1 MCAVSTPSVSRCV
14 TIVNGRGLHARAA
27 AKLVKL
33 TSQFESDIKLSRT
46 HVEEQVDAKSIL
58 GILLMAAA
66 QGMEIEVMIDGKD
79 EEVAMEAVVQL
90 VNDRFGEEK

>member
-1 MCAVSTPSVSRCV
+1 MIRKTLRIQSEL
-14 TIVNGRGLHARAA
+14 GLHARAA

-33 TSQFESDIKLSRT
+33 TSQFESDIKLSRLNA
-46 HVEEQVDAKSIL
+46 EEQVDAKSIL

-66 QGMEIEVMIDGKD
+66 KGTEIEVMTDGKD

-90 VNDRFGEEK
+90 VNNRFGEKK

>member
-1 MCAVSTPSVSRCV
+1 MIRKTLRIKSEL
-14 TIVNGRGLHARAA
+14 GLHARAA

-33 TSQFESDIKLSRT
+33 TSQFESDIKLSRLN
-46 HVEEQVDAKSIL
+46 VEEQVDAKSIL

-66 QGMEIEVMIDGKD
+66 QGTKIEVMIDGKD

-90 VNDRFGEEK
+90 VNNRFGEKK

>member
-1 MCAVSTPSVSRCV
+1 MIRKTLRIKSKL
-14 TIVNGRGLHARAA
+14 GLHARAA

-33 TSQFESDIKLSRT
+33 TSQFESDIKLSRLNAG
-46 HVEEQVDAKSIL
+46 EQVDAKSIL

-66 QGMEIEVMIDGKD
+66 RGTEIEVMTDGKD

-90 VNDRFGEEK
+90 VNNRFGEKK

>member
-1 MCAVSTPSVSRCV
+1 MIRKTLRIKSEL
-14 TIVNGRGLHARAA
+14 GLHARAA

-33 TSQFESDIKLSRT
+33 TCQFESDIKLSRLNA
-46 HVEEQVDAKSIL
+46 EEQVDAKSIL

-66 QGMEIEVMIDGKD
+66 KGTEIEVMTDGKD

-90 VNDRFGEEK
+90 VNNRFGEKK

>member
-1 MCAVSTPSVSRCV
+1 MIRKTLLIKSEL
-14 TIVNGRGLHARAA
+14 GLHARAA

-33 TSQFESDIKLSRT
+33 TSQFESDIKLSRLNT
-46 HVEEQVDAKSIL
+46 EEQIDAKSIL

-66 QGMEIEVMIDGKD
+66 KGTEIDVITDGKD

-90 VNDRFGEEK
+90 VNNRFGEEK

>member
-1 MCAVSTPSVSRCV
+1 MIRKTLRIKSEL
-14 TIVNGRGLHARAA
+14 GLHARAA

-33 TSQFESDIKLSRT
+33 TSQFESDIKLSRLNA
-46 HVEEQVDAKSIL
+46 EEQVDAKSIL

-66 QGMEIEVMIDGKD
+66 KGTEIEVMTDGKD

-90 VNDRFGEEK
+90 VNNRFGEEK

>member
-1 MCAVSTPSVSRCV
+1 MIRKTLRIKSKL
-14 TIVNGRGLHARAA
+14 GLHARAA

-33 TSQFESDIKLSRT
+33 TSQFESDIKLSRLNAG
-46 HVEEQVDAKSIL
+46 EQVDAKSIL

-66 QGMEIEVMIDGKD
+66 RGTEIEVMTDGKD

-90 VNDRFGEEK
+90 VNNRFGEEE

>member
-1 MCAVSTPSVSRCV
+1 MIRRTLRIKSEL
-14 TIVNGRGLHARAA
+14 GLHARAA

-33 TSQFESDIKLSRT
+33 TSQFESDIKLSRLN
-46 HVEEQVDAKSIL
+46 VEEQVDAKSIL

-66 QGMEIEVMIDGKD
+66 KGTEIEVMIDGKD

-90 VNDRFGEEK
+90 VNNRFGEMK

>member
-1 MCAVSTPSVSRCV
+1 MIRRTLRIKSEL
-14 TIVNGRGLHARAA
+14 GLHARAA

-33 TSQFESDIKLSRT
+33 TSQFESDIKLSRLN
-46 HVEEQVDAKSIL
+46 VEEQVDAKSIL

-66 QGMEIEVMIDGKD
+66 KGTKIEVMIDGKD

-90 VNDRFGEEK
+90 VNNRFGEKK